1 VSQGRLRQE
10 HPVSGE
16 VFDYQV
22 DTQGGTVRVVL
33 GERVVELNI
42 TRQDSQEGW
51 CRTTDGNT
59 HRFFW
64 AWSGNALQLWVDGD
78 LFIFERAEVS
88 SRTARDSSA
97 RGSSARGS
105 SARGP
110 SGPGFGPAGG
120 GDIVAPMPGTVEQI
134 LVRPGDIV
142 ERGQTLII
150 MESMK
155 MELEIA
161 APRAGVVKRIAV
173 IQGGQVEKG
182 MRLLELDDVEEPA

>member
-1 VSQGRLRQE
+1 MSQGRLRQE

-88 SRTARDSSA
+88 SRTAQ
-97 RGSSARGS
+97 GSSARDS

-110 SGPGFGPAGG
+110 SGPGFGPVGG

>member
-1 VSQGRLRQE
+1 
-10 HPVSGE
+10 
-16 VFDYQV
+16 V

-78 LFIFERAEVS
+78 FFIFERAEVS
-88 SRTARDSSA
+88 SRTAQ
-97 RGSSARGS
+97 GSSARGS

-110 SGPGFGPAGG
+110 SGPGFGPSGG

-182 MRLLELDDVEEPA
+182 MHLLELDDVEEPA

>member
-1 VSQGRLRQE
+1 
-10 HPVSGE
+10 
-16 VFDYQV
+16 
-22 DTQGGTVRVVL
+22 
-33 GERVVELNI
+33 
-42 TRQDSQEGW
+42 
-51 CRTTDGNT
+51 
-59 HRFFW
+59 
-64 AWSGNALQLWVDGD
+64 
-78 LFIFERAEVS
+78 
-88 SRTARDSSA
+88 
-97 RGSSARGS
+97 
-105 SARGP
+105 
-110 SGPGFGPAGG
+110 
-120 GDIVAPMPGTVEQI
+120 VEQI

>member
-1 VSQGRLRQE
+1 M
-10 HPVSGE
+10 
-16 VFDYQV
+16 
-22 DTQGGTVRVVL
+22 
-33 GERVVELNI
+33 
-42 TRQDSQEGW
+42 
-51 CRTTDGNT
+51 
-59 HRFFW
+59 
-64 AWSGNALQLWVDGD
+64 
-78 LFIFERAEVS
+78 
-88 SRTARDSSA
+88 
-97 RGSSARGS
+97 
-105 SARGP
+105 
-110 SGPGFGPAGG
+110 
-120 GDIVAPMPGTVEQI
+120 APMPGTVEQI